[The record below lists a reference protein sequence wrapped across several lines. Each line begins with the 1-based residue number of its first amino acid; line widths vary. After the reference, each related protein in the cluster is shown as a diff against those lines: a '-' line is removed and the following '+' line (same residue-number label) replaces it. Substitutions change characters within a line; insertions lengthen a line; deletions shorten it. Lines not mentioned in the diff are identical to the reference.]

1 MKQCRTI
8 GIPPAAALVGC
19 LPQTLAYRAL
29 VAGQP
34 VYWIALAPVPK
45 EQS

>member
-1 MKQCRTI
+1 MSHKPV
-8 GIPPAAALVGC
+8 GIHETPALADY
-19 LPQTLAYRAL
+19 LPQILAYRAL